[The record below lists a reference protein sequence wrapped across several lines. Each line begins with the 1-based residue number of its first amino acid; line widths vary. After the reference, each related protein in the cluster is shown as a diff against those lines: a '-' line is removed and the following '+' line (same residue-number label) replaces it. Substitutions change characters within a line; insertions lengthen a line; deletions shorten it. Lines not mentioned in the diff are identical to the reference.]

1 MKKILLIIFAIIYVV
16 SPFDIIPD
24 VIPIAG
30 QADDLIAIIMAI
42 MALKNK
48 LD

>member
-1 MKKILLIIFAIIYVV
+1 MKKILLIIFAIIYVA
-16 SPFDIIPD
+16 SPIDIIPD

>member
-16 SPFDIIPD
+16 SPIDIIPD

-42 MALKNK
+42 MAFKDK

>member
-1 MKKILLIIFAIIYVV
+1 MKKILLIIFAIIYVT
-16 SPFDIIPD
+16 SPIDIIPD

-30 QADDLIAIIMAI
+30 QADDLIAIIMAT
-42 MALKNK
+42 MAFKDK